1 MRLRHTAKKRRLT
14 YVLMGVVIVILIFV
28 LTAVREIGEHLSEI
42 SEYCGREAAMD
53 IIGSAL
59 EQIMAENHDTSLY
72 TLKFDDT
79 GKVIAVQLDTA
90 AANRL
95 KNQLTDEVS
104 CGLSELDEN
113 GISIP
118 IGTLLGIP
126 VFSGKGHSIDLGV
139 QQLGAV
145 KSEFSSKLEA
155 AGINQT
161 RLTVYVTIT
170 VEIRAILPNGHRDI
184 SVCEEQ
190 IINDSLIVG
199 DIPQYYRQS

>member
-1 MRLRHTAKKRRLT
+1 MPSISVLSLSRTIPRPRSLRVTTSTL
-14 YVLMGVVIVILIFV
+14 VVCVW
-28 LTAVREIGEHLSEI
+28 SEQTI
-42 SEYCGREAAMD
+42 SSGRKPA
-53 IIGSAL
+53 
-59 EQIMAENHDTSLY
+59 
-72 TLKFDDT
+72 
-79 GKVIAVQLDTA
+79 A

-95 KNQLTDEVS
+95 KNQLTEEVS

-126 VFSGKGHSIDLGV
+126 VFSGKGHGIDLGV

>member
-1 MRLRHTAKKRRLT
+1 M
-14 YVLMGVVIVILIFV
+14 I
-28 LTAVREIGEHLSEI
+28 
-42 SEYCGREAAMD
+42 AA
-53 IIGSAL
+53 
-59 EQIMAENHDTSLY
+59 
-72 TLKFDDT
+72 
-79 GKVIAVQLDTA
+79 QLDTA

-95 KNQLTDEVS
+95 KNRLTEEVS

-126 VFSGKGHSIDLGV
+126 LFSGKGHSIDLGV